1 MTSIR
6 SFIKQIFEKQKSITV
21 VSGLPRSGTSMMMA
35 ALEAGGMTLVIDGV
49 RNPDD
54 DNPKGYYEYERVKK
68 LPQGETDWLKSV
80 QSKGIK
86 IISALLTHLPEDY
99 RYQVIF
105 MERDID
111 EVLASQQRM
120 LERRG
125 KEEENPVAEA
135 VMRQSYQDHLD
146 DIKAWLSEREW
157 IQTIYVSYNEILQ
170 NPENEMEKVAAF
182 LDHELDVRRMVQV
195 VDPGLYRQKK

>member
-6 SFIKQIFEKQKSITV
+6 SFIKRILETQKSITI
-21 VSGLPRSGTSMMMA
+21 VSGLPRSGTSMMMS
-35 ALEAGGMTLVIDGV
+35 ALEAGGMTLVIDGI

-68 LPQGETDWLKSV
+68 LPQGEADWLKSY
-80 QSKGIK
+80 QGKGIK

-111 EVLASQQRM
+111 EILASQQRM
-120 LERRG
+120 LERSG
-125 KEEENPVAEA
+125 KEEENSVSEA
-135 VMRQSYQDHLD
+135 VMRQSYIDHLD
-146 DIKAWLSEREW
+146 DVKSWLSEKEW
-157 IQTIYVSYNEILQ
+157 IQTIYVSYNKILQ

-182 LDHELDVRRMVQV
+182 LNLELDVQRMVEI
-195 VDPGLYRQKK
+195 VDPGLYRQRK